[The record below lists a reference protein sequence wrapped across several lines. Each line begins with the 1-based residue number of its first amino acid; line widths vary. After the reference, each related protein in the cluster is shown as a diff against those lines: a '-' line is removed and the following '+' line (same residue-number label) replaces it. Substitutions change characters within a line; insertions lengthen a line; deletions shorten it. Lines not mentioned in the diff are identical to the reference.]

1 MINERL
7 KAFTEDMA
15 LPVVATNVD
24 ELPWVSQGSGCGSS
38 P

>member
-1 MINERL
+1 VINERL

-15 LPVVATNVD
+15 LPDMATNVD
-24 ELPWVSQGSGCGSS
+24 ELPWVPQGSGCGSS